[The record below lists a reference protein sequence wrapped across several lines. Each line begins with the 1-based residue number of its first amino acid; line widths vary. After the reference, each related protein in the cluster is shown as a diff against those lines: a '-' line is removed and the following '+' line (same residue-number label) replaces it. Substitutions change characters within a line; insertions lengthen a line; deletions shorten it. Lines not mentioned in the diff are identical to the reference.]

1 MASPPGKKISLPGG
15 AFEER
20 EYRFRLLRRLPPEM
34 GQILR
39 QARAAGLK
47 TQFMGQKAWLT
58 SRCLTLRANQRKG
71 AGDQA
76 EELRSGSGEQTD
88 C

>member
-1 MASPPGKKISLPGG
+1 MVSPPGKKISHAGG
-15 AFEER
+15 PSEKR
-20 EYRFRLLRRLPPEM
+20 EYRLRLLRRLSPEM

-47 TQFMGQKAWLT
+47 TQFMGRKVWLT
-58 SRCLTLRANQRKG
+58 FRCLTLRANQRKA

-76 EELRSGSGEQTD
+76 EELRSGSGEQTH

>member
-1 MASPPGKKISLPGG
+1 MVSPPGKKISQRGG
-15 AFEER
+15 ASEER
-20 EYRFRLLRRLPPEM
+20 EYRLRLLRRLSPGM

-47 TQFMGQKAWLT
+47 TQFMGRKAWLT

-71 AGDQA
+71 YGDQA
-76 EELRSGSGEQTD
+76 EELRSGSGEQTH